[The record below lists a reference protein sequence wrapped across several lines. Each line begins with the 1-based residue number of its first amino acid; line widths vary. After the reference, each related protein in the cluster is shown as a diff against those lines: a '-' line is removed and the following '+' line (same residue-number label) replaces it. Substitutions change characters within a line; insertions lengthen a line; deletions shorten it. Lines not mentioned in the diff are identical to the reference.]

1 MADEIQNTLE
11 PVAMGPD
18 PRDEE
23 VARLVQEDRA
33 LRAHVA
39 NVERERQECQ
49 KKLEASQA
57 LVNSIIER
65 HAMNL
70 IRDGIA
76 HTIVDLLDPAMS
88 EEEQAAVWTLI
99 RYVNRKRVATST
111 EIRAEVATAKACNH
125 AE

>member
-1 MADEIQNTLE
+1 MADEIQNT
-11 PVAMGPD
+11 D

-99 RYVNRKRVATST
+99 RYVNRKRVTASN
-111 EIRAEVATAKACNH
+111 EIRAEVATAKACNDV
-125 AE
+125 E